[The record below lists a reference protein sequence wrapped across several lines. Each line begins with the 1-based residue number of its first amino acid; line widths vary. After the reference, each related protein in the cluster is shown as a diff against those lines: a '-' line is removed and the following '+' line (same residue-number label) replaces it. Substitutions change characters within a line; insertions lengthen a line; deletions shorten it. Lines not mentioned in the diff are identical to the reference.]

1 MDSDKIDADMDMKDG
16 FRDSEDDRPLG
27 ETITGF
33 GGIRLEYFWI
43 FFVLTFIFCIQVEH
57 NYL

>member
-33 GGIRLEYFWI
+33 GGIRLECFWI
-43 FFVLTFIFCIQVEH
+43 YLLTYF
-57 NYL
+57 

>member
-33 GGIRLEYFWI
+33 GWDSFVI
-43 FFVLTFIFCIQVEH
+43 FLDLLTFISIQVEH